1 MRSYSKGIKLDV
13 KKNAILKYNL
23 FFRIKKKKTIKE
35 EKEEQEKNLCLF
47 LDYYLKKANLCT

>member
-35 EKEEQEKNLCLF
+35 EKEE
-47 LDYYLKKANLCT
+47 

>member
-23 FFRIKKKKTIKE
+23 FFRIKKEKTIKE
-35 EKEEQEKNLCLF
+35 EKEE
-47 LDYYLKKANLCT
+47 